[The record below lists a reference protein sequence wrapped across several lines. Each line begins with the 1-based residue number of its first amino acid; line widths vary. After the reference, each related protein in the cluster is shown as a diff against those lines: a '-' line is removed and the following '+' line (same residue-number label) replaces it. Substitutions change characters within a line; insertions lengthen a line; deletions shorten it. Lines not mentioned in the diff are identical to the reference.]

1 MVKEK
6 RRPLSV
12 CSLLN
17 PTRKMAGVK
26 WAEDWTDL
34 ATSEQSLG
42 LIQHAICQLNLIP
55 HHSGKDRTRSWM
67 CWQVS
72 FDLHAQ
78 QLQPQLHWASRPH
91 VPLCLEVYWLIHH
104 SPCSLQASQRI
115 IHGPIYGLAGFISLA
130 LKRVTLSTLLWWQ
143 IQKIMNRTGGKCRSY
158 LNRANYNPEISYLF
172 ERWWKHSI
180 RVASRWFYKP
190 KRIHRTMHGL
200 HYSGWICNKFE
211 SLVSTWRVVSPSG
224 F

>member
-1 MVKEK
+1 MSRGLDGPGHVRTKLGVNSTCHLPAQPYSPPFWEGQDSLLDVLTSQF
-6 RRPLSV
+6 RSARPAAAATIALGLSSPCTPLSWSV
-12 CSLLN
+12 
-17 PTRKMAGVK
+17 
-26 WAEDWTDL
+26 L
-34 ATSEQSLG
+34 A
-42 LIQHAICQLNLIP
+42 HP
-55 HHSGKDRTRSWM
+55 
-67 CWQVS
+67 
-72 FDLHAQ
+72 
-78 QLQPQLHWASRPH
+78 
-91 VPLCLEVYWLIHH
+91 PLTCFSSH
-104 SPCSLQASQRI
+104 QASQRI

-143 IQKIMNRTGGKCRSY
+143 IQKIMNRTEGKCRSY